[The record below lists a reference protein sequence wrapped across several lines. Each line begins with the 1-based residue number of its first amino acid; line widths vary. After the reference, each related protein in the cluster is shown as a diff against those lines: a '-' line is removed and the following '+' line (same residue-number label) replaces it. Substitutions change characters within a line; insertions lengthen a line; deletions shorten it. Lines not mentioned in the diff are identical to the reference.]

1 MKQVQRMYWAILRG
15 SIITGLV
22 YRFGFLFTILGN
34 VVYMCVAY
42 FLWRSIYRQSTTI
55 HGLTFEQS
63 FIYVALGSTVFIL
76 LKTYAEW
83 AISREI
89 NDGKIA
95 VYLTKPLDYQLYWLF
110 LSLGFTVTN
119 LVAITLPT
127 VLLIT
132 LVFKVPIIARS
143 RPGPLS
149 FQPGDG
155 FSDQLQHR
163 LHHWPDGLL
172 HRIDLGL
179 ERDQRDHRLRARWRA
194 PAIAVL
200 PCRHSESAALAA
212 LSGHL
217 LHTPHHDFPAGSEL
231 GNIFDD
237 ALDPI
242 RLGGPFIYFHPPLLY
257 SGYQSA
263 SIEWRLTMRSARPL
277 YPSVFHH
284 RSAVH

>member
-1 MKQVQRMYWAILRG
+1 MMKQLRLYWAILRG

-63 FIYVALGSTVFIL
+63 FIYIALGSTVFIL

-132 LVFKVPIIARS
+132 LVFRVPII
-143 RPGPLS
+143 PGPGLVLFPLSLVMAFLISYNIDYTVGLMAFYTESTWGLSVTKEIIVSVLAGALLPLQFFPAVIQKVLLWLPFQAIYYTPLTMISQPAQSWGTFLMMLLIQFVWVILS
-149 FQPGDG
+149 FI
-155 FSDQLQHR
+155 FTR
-163 LHHWPDGLL
+163 LLY
-172 HRIDLGL
+172 I
-179 ERDQRDHRLRARWRA
+179 QAIKVLR
-194 PAIAVL
+194 
-200 PCRHSESAALAA
+200 
-212 LSGHL
+212 LSG
-217 LHTPHHDFPAGSEL
+217 G
-231 GNIFDD
+231 
-237 ALDPI
+237 
-242 RLGGPFIYFHPPLLY
+242 
-257 SGYQSA
+257 
-263 SIEWRLTMRSARPL
+263 
-277 YPSVFHH
+277 
-284 RSAVH
+284 